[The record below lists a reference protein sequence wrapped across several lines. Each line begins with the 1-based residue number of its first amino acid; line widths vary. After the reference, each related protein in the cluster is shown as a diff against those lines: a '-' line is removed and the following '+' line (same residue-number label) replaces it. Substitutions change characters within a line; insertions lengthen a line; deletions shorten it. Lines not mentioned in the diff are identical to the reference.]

1 MTRVG
6 SPATDRENDDAEIG
20 EVLSLKLGKRD
31 VIVELDHIQY
41 TTTVQPDAIFAR
53 DKNLGR
59 VHDPSRKTR
68 GVYDLEGRRNL
79 YDVAPEDRLGDL
91 VFTVAGRTGPVL
103 ADMMMFEESFRER
116 MIIGDDEKEES
127 PKPRLVN
134 MSTTLTTLALM
145 RFFQACPERMASSL
159 VNRKPSRH

>member
-116 MIIGDDEKEES
+116 MIIGDDEKGGISKATVGKYVHNSHHTSADEIFPGVS
-127 PKPRLVN
+127 RAN
-134 MSTTLTTLALM
+134 GQFIS
-145 RFFQACPERMASSL
+145 QPEA
-159 VNRKPSRH
+159 